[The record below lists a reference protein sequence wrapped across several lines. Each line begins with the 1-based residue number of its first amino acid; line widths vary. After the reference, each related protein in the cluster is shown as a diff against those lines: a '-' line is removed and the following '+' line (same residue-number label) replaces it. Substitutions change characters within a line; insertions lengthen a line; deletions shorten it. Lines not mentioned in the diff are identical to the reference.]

1 MSNCSQLLHFSS
13 VQMYNHS
20 YHIFA
25 FSCISH
31 FQFSII
37 RYDIKRYE
45 VGICFQC
52 WLLLAKSSPPGQSD
66 DNCAL
71 AVANSSG
78 HATTRVLGRKN
89 RFVFLVVI
97 FSITEH
103 FKLVNLHQNST
114 NVGANDVRFCFLSS
128 SCESAAEWGRRP
140 LLPSVLL
147 GMQLMI
153 SR

>member
-78 HATTRVLGRKN
+78 HATTRVVGRKN

-97 FSITEH
+97 FTITEH

-114 NVGANDVRFCFLSS
+114 NVGLMMYVFVFCPVPARAQLSEGGVHCFRRFSLACN
-128 SCESAAEWGRRP
+128 
-140 LLPSVLL
+140 
-147 GMQLMI
+147 
-153 SR
+153 